1 MTGKLRGGCF
11 YGVVIIMQGE
21 SYLLVM
27 KEKRV

>member
-1 MTGKLRGGCF
+1 MTGKLRDGCF